1 MDEYSTLDNGI
12 QYIPQI
18 AVQQIIYLD
27 FDGEVTTYDGEIL
40 SIDNVVVQESCL
52 TEERI
57 ASIVSELNAKYADSG
72 VVFVTQLP
80 ENTEYSTIYIGK
92 TASFNEYGSFNG
104 IAETIDKGN
113 NDKSDNAFVMLDSTA
128 ADSEIV
134 ATISHEADHL
144 LGTLDHGGEG
154 IAAYAA
160 ETIISSG
167 VASAN
172 LTVSASDI
180 LTVSSGGNANLTKVA
195 ELGLLQLMNGGV
207 ANSTTVQGSGSMHV
221 SSGGSAL
228 ITTLAGSMHISEGG
242 YAYKTTVNQ
251 GGVLNVSN
259 GGVGLHNVVKEG
271 GLFHVSNGGA
281 ASDTYIHK
289 GGVVTVSNAGSASQ
303 TFIFSSGRMH
313 VSNGGV
319 ADNTVVYGTW
329 NAKGV
334 LEVWDGGV
342 VNNTVI
348 SGRSGS
354 FNGGDGSNYYHSYG
368 GDVYIHS
375 GGVANSTTV
384 ASSGYL
390 YLNNGGT
397 ANEIN
402 VSNGGSV
409 RISGGVANSVSLNG
423 GTVDM
428 VNGSVD
434 SVVVNAG
441 NFFVSAGGTATN
453 VYWTPGKGH
462 VNYADGAQVTFVS
475 KYSGLYQG
483 NGYTYV
489 FESGALNNHTV
500 VNGQN
505 TFLYAGGSASNT
517 TVNSGGNMHIS
528 AGASAAV
535 LTVNNNANAYISSG
549 GVVNSATVNSAG
561 HLYISSGGTA
571 TNIMWTPGVG
581 EVSAA
586 DGASVTFGSTYTGVY
601 IASDDKL
608 VSSHGMVVDKVV
620 KNGGSM
626 YVMAGGVANF
636 TTLEGG
642 SRNYYPYDYID
653 GVMKVFS
660 GGIANDT
667 VIKRGYYISSWAEYG
682 AHDETRGVMYVYNGG
697 SANRVTVEGY
707 LHVCS
712 GGQVNVVNI
721 LNGASGMYIS
731 SGGSAVNVVV
741 SGGGK
746 MYMYGGEA
754 TNVTIAPAG
763 SLYMHSGATANSVT
777 LKGDMNTHSELYLSV
792 GTLNTITVQA
802 EAYLYVTEQGTIVD
816 ATIEK
821 NGKLFV
827 SSGATIS
834 GTLDLG
840 GQMNIE
846 GEMFLENADLNF
858 NFSGR
863 SEYDGAFIN
872 TYVSQFDNVDFTI
885 TVSDSQDAGTYVL
898 FGAGVTNFNKT
909 ITVTSDTEDL
919 ISLTVGK
926 APVTVGKYSYSLN
939 VSEGKLNLVIDRELD
954 LLPTVTANTADPTN
968 KDVTLTVKGGADSVR
983 IEYRVGPTGT
993 WTEYTTPIT
1002 VSANAVYEFR
1012 GQSTKGTYSDVV
1024 TYEVSNID
1032 KVVPVITVN
1041 SELNAAATQATLT
1054 ATVDDDS
1061 SITYSFDNVNW
1072 HNYTEAVKLLFNA
1085 TVYFKATDAAG
1096 NVAQTNVAVSN
1107 IVQVEPVIIPSTT
1120 ELTAEDVTLTIHF
1133 TPKAAV
1139 KEYSFDNVNWNTCAK
1154 ELVISENCTVYF
1166 RETDSDGNVIEKT
1179 YTVANIDKSAPE
1191 TVNNV
1196 QFSISNKVLT
1206 VDWSDVADVGV
1217 AGIKGYEIR
1226 YGTSS
1231 SLSGEGEF
1239 VTDSSMVFSD
1249 LADGLWYFQ
1258 IRSVDAVGNKSE
1270 WSQVFGNKF
1279 DTTAPVITLDGCND
1293 EPVRYACLVA
1303 SVDDGSTIMYSKD
1316 NSTWEVYSGVIDI
1329 TENGT
1334 WYFKA
1339 TDADGNTGTNSITFD
1354 NIDPKAEINPV
1365 ITPEITEITNDNVT
1379 VSVKFTGNA
1388 VSKQYS
1394 LDKVRWVRYLSP
1406 ITFNGNAT
1414 IYFRE
1419 INIKGEVSDVVEF
1432 TVDNIDK
1439 VAPDAPGEMK
1449 FSFADGVLTVDWND
1463 ADDNRGIAG
1472 YEYRYGSSPV
1482 LRGDCTKVGSSIAEV
1497 KGLEEGVWYFQVRSI
1512 DTAGNVSAWS
1522 QSYSF
1527 EVSVAV
1533 KQLSGSANGVF
1544 WGGAANEE
1552 YILEYST
1559 DGFLS
1564 AFSVKASGTG
1574 VDTYGLANGS
1584 YDWRVAHASGEDW
1597 KNGAAITAGAPA
1609 ESHFFQ
1615 AVANGNTDL
1624 FFANANGK
1632 WSVGYAAQH
1641 LGTLDGW
1648 SGTNEQVSL
1657 FGKNK
1662 LADIFEGS
1670 SDANILVMTDDAN
1683 GDALFVDDIYTAL
1696 GEQARFAQI
1705 DEIRAGAGDDIVDM
1719 TTQRY
1724 DYSGSAIQISGGD
1737 GNDTI
1742 WGGAEKNILFGDA
1755 GNDRLVGAS
1764 GNDILAGGSGSDTM
1778 HGGGGDDIF
1787 TFCGAFGIDSVEQ
1800 LSDGS
1805 VTLWFAEGSEENWDA
1820 DTLTYSDGINSVTV
1834 TGCTSVTLKFGSTAQ
1849 LGVDGAFDSE
1859 STRKVFEEK
1868 ALLA

>member
-1 MDEYSTLDNGI
+1 MDEYSTLNSGI

-172 LTVSASDI
+172 VTVSASDI
-180 LTVSSGGNANLTKVA
+180 LTVSSGGNVNRTQVA
-195 ELGLLQLMNGGV
+195 QLGLLQLMNGGV
-207 ANSTTVQGSGSMHV
+207 ANSTTVQGSGSMYV
-221 SSGGSAL
+221 SDGGSAV
-228 ITTLAGSMHISEGG
+228 ITTVAGSMYISEGG
-242 YAYKTTVNQ
+242 SAQNTTVNEKGTLTIFNGGVAMNNHINQ
-251 GGVLNVSN
+251 GGFVHVSN
-259 GGVGLHNVVKEG
+259 GGVLSETNVNQWGTVI
-271 GLFHVSNGGA
+271 VSNGGSA
-281 ASDTYIHK
+281 LRTYVKYH
-289 GGVVTVSNAGSASQ
+289 GH
-303 TFIFSSGRMH
+303 MH
-313 VSNGGV
+313 VSNGGI
-319 ADNTVVYGTW
+319 AYDTVVSRTDTHPGT
-329 NAKGV
+329 

-342 VNNTVI
+342 AINTVI
-348 SGRSGS
+348 NPG
-354 FNGGDGSNYYHSYG
+354 GGDI
-368 GDVYIHS
+368 VVHS
-375 GGVANSTTV
+375 GGVANSTTIHDN
-384 ASSGYL
+384 GFL
-390 YLNNGGT
+390 YLNGGGT
-397 ANEIN
+397 GNEVKVFWSGTVYIN
-402 VSNGGSV
+402 
-409 RISGGVANSVSLNG
+409 GGVANSVSLNDG
-423 GTVDM
+423 VVDIA
-428 VNGSVD
+428 NGSAD
-434 SVVVNAG
+434 NVVVNGG
-441 NFFVSAGGTATN
+441 NFRISAGGTATN

-475 KYSGLYQG
+475 KYTGVYQG

-489 FESGALNNHTV
+489 FENGALNNHTV
-500 VNGQN
+500 GNGQN
-505 TFLYAGGSASNT
+505 TFLYADGVASNI
-517 TVNSGGNMHIS
+517 TVNNGGRMHIS

-535 LTVNNNANAYISSG
+535 VTVNAGANAYISSG
-549 GVVNSATVNSAG
+549 GSINSATVNSG
-561 HLYISSGGTA
+561 GILHISSGGTA
-571 TNIMWTPGVG
+571 TNIVWTPGVG
-581 EVSAA
+581 EVFVA
-586 DGASVTFGSTYTGVY
+586 DGATVTYVSQYTGVY
-601 IASDDKL
+601 IAAENRLLSSDR
-608 VSSHGMVVDKVV
+608 MVVDK
-620 KNGGSM
+620 NIRGWGSM

-636 TTLEGG
+636 TTLWGG
-642 SRNYYPYDYID
+642 GRDNRYYDD
-653 GVMKVFS
+653 GFIKVFS

-667 VIKRGYYISSWAEYG
+667 VIKKGYWDDAWRDSLGRDI
-682 AHDETRGVMYVYNGG
+682 TRGSMYVYNGG
-697 SANRVTVEGY
+697 IANRTTVEGY
-707 LHVCS
+707 LHICS
-712 GGQVNVVNI
+712 GGFANSVTVV
-721 LNGASGMYIS
+721 NGASGMYIS
-731 SGGSAVNVVV
+731 SGGSAADVRIQ
-741 SGGGK
+741 GGGR
-746 MYMYGGEA
+746 MDMYGGEA
-754 TNVTIAPAG
+754 TRITIDTAG
-763 SLYMHSGATANSVT
+763 KLYMHAGATANSVT
-777 LKGDMNTHSELYLSV
+777 LKGNMNTRSELHLSA

-802 EAYLYVTEQGTIVD
+802 EAYLYVTSQGTVAN
-816 ATIEK
+816 ATIAR

-846 GEMFLENADLNF
+846 GEILLDNVDLNF
-858 NFSGR
+858 NLNGR
-863 SEYDGAFIN
+863 TEYEGAMVNI
-872 TYVSQFDNVDFTI
+872 YVSQFDNVNLTV
-885 TVSDSQDAGTYVL
+885 TVSDSQDSGTYVL
-898 FGAGVTNFNKT
+898 FGGDVDASFNKT
-909 ITVTSDTEDL
+909 ITISNGTDTL
-919 ISLTVGK
+919 GALTVGGD
-926 APVTVGKYSYSLN
+926 AITVGKYSYSLN
-939 VSEGKLNLVIDRELD
+939 ISEEKLNLVIDRELD
-954 LLPTVTANTADPTN
+954 LLPTVTANTTDLTN

-983 IEYRVGPTGT
+983 IEYRAGTTGS
-993 WTEYTTPIT
+993 WQEYTKPIT
-1002 VSANAVYEFR
+1002 VSANAEYEFR
-1012 GQSTKGTYSDVV
+1012 GVSSKGIYSDVV
-1024 TYEVSNID
+1024 TYEVANID
-1032 KVVPVITVN
+1032 KVAPVITVDTK
-1041 SELNAAATQATLT
+1041 LNTAATQAILT
-1054 ATVDDDS
+1054 VTVDDDS
-1061 SITYSFDNVNW
+1061 TIMYSYDGANW
-1072 HNYTEAVKLLFNA
+1072 YDYTEAVKLQFNTA
-1085 TVYFKATDAAG
+1085 VYFKATDAAG
-1096 NVAQTNVAVSN
+1096 NVTEKTENVTSIKQVAP
-1107 IVQVEPVIIPSTT
+1107 IVVPSTT
-1120 ELTAEDVTLTIHF
+1120 ELTTKNVTLTIHF
-1133 TPKAAV
+1133 TPQASV
-1139 KEYSFDNVNWNTCAK
+1139 KEYSLDNINWKNCTGEVVVA
-1154 ELVISENCTVYF
+1154 ENCTVYF
-1166 RETDSDGNVIEKT
+1166 RETDSAGKVIET
-1179 YTVANIDKSAPE
+1179 DYTVNNIDKSAPE
-1191 TVNNV
+1191 VV
-1196 QFSISNKVLT
+1196 EEMKFSVSEKVLT
-1206 VDWSDVADVGV
+1206 VDWNDAADVGV

-1226 YGTSS
+1226 YGAEAELT
-1231 SLSGEGEF
+1231 GEGGF
-1239 VTDSSMVFSD
+1239 VELSSMDFSE
-1249 LADGLWYFQ
+1249 LEDGLWYFQ
-1258 IRSVDAVGNKSE
+1258 VRSVDAAGNKSE
-1270 WSQVFGNKF
+1270 WSQVFEHKL
-1279 DTTAPVITLDGCND
+1279 DTTAPVITLQGCND
-1293 EPVRYACLVA
+1293 EPVRYAFLVA

-1316 NSTWEVYSGVIDI
+1316 NSTWEVYSGVIDV

-1365 ITPEITEITNDNVT
+1365 ITPEITEITNENVT

-1406 ITFNGNAT
+1406 ITFNDNAT

-1432 TVDNIDK
+1432 TVDNIDR

-1463 ADDNRGIAG
+1463 ADDNKGIAG

-1482 LRGDCTKVGSSIAEV
+1482 LRGDCTKVESSIAEV

-1584 YDWRVAHASGEDW
+1584 YDWRVAHASSEDW

-1609 ESHFFQ
+1609 ESHSFQ

-1849 LGVDGAFDSE
+1849 LGVEGAFDSE